1 MVRIGKLIEKGRRF
15 LSALSEDKCT
25 TIAGTLVFFLIMS
38 LMPLSFWATLLL
50 GRLGLDTD
58 AILNLDLFEWAKEL
72 LVFFR
77 GNAAEAASGAG
88 IFFLLATLWSSTGF
102 FYHMRRS
109 GEIVYAYRRKKQG
122 WKVRLSAIA
131 LTLLVLLFLAAAV
144 GVLVGAIT
152 LTRGFP
158 APLPQLCVYT
168 LMLVLGFFAAWILNG
183 YICPYRVS
191 PSETL
196 AGSALTAGAWLVA
209 SVAFSVYL
217 ALSNKE
223 MLYGALTL
231 FVVFLL
237 WLYWMMICFAA
248 GAIVNSRRL
257 RKKDAVGKKY

>member
-1 MVRIGKLIEKGRRF
+1 MVGIGKFIEKGRRF

-38 LMPLSFWATLLL
+38 LVPLSFWATLLL
-50 GRLGLDTD
+50 ARLGLDTE
-58 AILNLDLFEWAKEL
+58 AILSLDLFEWAKEL

-88 IFFLLATLWSSTGF
+88 VFFLLTTLWSSTGF
-102 FYHMRRS
+102 FYHMRKS
-109 GEIVYAYRRKKQG
+109 GEIVYGYRRKKQG
-122 WKVRLSAIA
+122 WKVRISAIA
-131 LTLLVLLFLAAAV
+131 LTLLVLFFLVASV

-158 APLPQLCVYT
+158 APLPQICIYT

-191 PSETL
+191 PSDTL
-196 AGSALTAGAWLVA
+196 AGSALTAGAWLAA

-223 MLYGALTL
+223 KLYGALTL
-231 FVVFLL
+231 FIVFLL
-237 WLYWMMICFAA
+237 WLYWMMICFTA

-257 RKKDAVGKKY
+257 KRSETVVKKY

>member
-38 LMPLSFWATLLL
+38 LMPLSFWATILFA
-50 GRLGLDTD
+50 RLGLD
-58 AILNLDLFEWAKEL
+58 AEEILDLDLFEWAKEL
-72 LVFFR
+72 LVFFH

-88 IFFLLATLWSSTGF
+88 VFFLLATLWSSTGF

-109 GEIVYAYRRKKQG
+109 GEIVYGYRRKKHG
-122 WKVRLSAIA
+122 WRVRLSAIA

-158 APLPQLCVYT
+158 PPLPQISVYT

-209 SVAFSVYL
+209 SVAFSVYV

-223 MLYGALTL
+223 KLYGALTL

-237 WLYWMMICFAA
+237 WLYWMMICFTA

-257 RKKDAVGKKY
+257 RKHDAVGKKY